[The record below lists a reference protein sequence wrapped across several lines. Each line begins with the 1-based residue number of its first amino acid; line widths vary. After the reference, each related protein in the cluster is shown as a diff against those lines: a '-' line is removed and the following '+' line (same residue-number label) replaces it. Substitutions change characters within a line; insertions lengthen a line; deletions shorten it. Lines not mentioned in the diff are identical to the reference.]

1 MMKRDEVQVA
11 NSSPMCKNSSHKEGG
26 PSKDLEVAAK
36 VKEDKFKRLWFNS
49 FLGISNTS
57 KKKQIIEVTKH
68 DVSRGAMESTT
79 RRIEGLN
86 ERIASRSR
94 FLMLERMRALS
105 DMPDTLLHS

>member
-1 MMKRDEVQVA
+1 MDAVGS
-11 NSSPMCKNSSHKEGG
+11 NI
-26 PSKDLEVAAK
+26 SK
-36 VKEDKFKRLWFNS
+36 
-49 FLGISNTS
+49 TS

>member
-1 MMKRDEVQVA
+1 MMKTDEVQLA
-11 NSSPMCKNSSHKEGG
+11 NSSPICKTSSHKEGG
-26 PSKDLEVAAK
+26 PSKDLKVPAK
-36 VKEDKFKRLWFNS
+36 IKEDKSKPLWSNS
-49 FLGISNTS
+49 ILGISKTS

>member
-1 MMKRDEVQVA
+1 MMKTDEVQLA
-11 NSSPMCKNSSHKEGG
+11 NSSPICKTSSHKEGG
-26 PSKDLEVAAK
+26 PSKDLEVPAK

-57 KKKQIIEVTKH
+57 KKKQIIEITKH

-86 ERIASRSR
+86 ERIEVTSISISITVI
-94 FLMLERMRALS
+94 L
-105 DMPDTLLHS
+105 